1 MRHCRGDDL
10 EKKAIRRRRQVQQLY
25 FDRRWSKKRI
35 ASHLRMSKHT
45 VIRWTQS
52 KGEDVKRDGRGWP
65 KGKRRRWSSQT
76 EKQVAAI
83 HRYLSQEPTE
93 FYTGASAI
101 ELEWRRRWPQEPSP
115 PLRTIGQMMS
125 DLGLTKSPKKRDH
138 RGAAAYLCYPEHTI
152 YQSLGGRVVEADF
165 VGQKYLAGRSE
176 PLHFIGFSFKQ
187 APRLRY
193 YQRVKGQTAKAFID
207 ETSRFFERFEK
218 PSFMKIDNCAATI
231 GSTSGRRNISRVM
244 HFLLQHQV
252 VPIYSVPRKPFSQ
265 ASIEGNNSVF
275 ARKFWRARH
284 FDSLES
290 VDQQLQWFNQSTL
303 HYTGYQKPKC
313 RQSCESFRPR
323 VYCLRQVRE
332 DDRGRSTISVLNES
346 LELDPS
352 YVSYFVIAEWS
363 LDTERLDVHFE
374 RDRQL
379 STIHSQRFSIN
390 ASSKKRI
397 RSNGGAVLS
406 CI

>member
-1 MRHCRGDDL
+1 M
-10 EKKAIRRRRQVQQLY
+10 
-25 FDRRWSKKRI
+25 
-35 ASHLRMSKHT
+35 
-45 VIRWTQS
+45 
-52 KGEDVKRDGRGWP
+52 
-65 KGKRRRWSSQT
+65 
-76 EKQVAAI
+76 
-83 HRYLSQEPTE
+83 
-93 FYTGASAI
+93 
-101 ELEWRRRWPQEPSP
+101 
-115 PLRTIGQMMS
+115 
-125 DLGLTKSPKKRDH
+125 
-138 RGAAAYLCYPEHTI
+138 
-152 YQSLGGRVVEADF
+152 
-165 VGQKYLAGRSE
+165 
-176 PLHFIGFSFKQ
+176 
-187 APRLRY
+187 
-193 YQRVKGQTAKAFID
+193 
-207 ETSRFFERFEK
+207 
-218 PSFMKIDNCAATI
+218 
-231 GSTSGRRNISRVM
+231 
-244 HFLLQHQV
+244 
-252 VPIYSVPRKPFSQ
+252 
-265 ASIEGNNSVF
+265 F

-323 VYCLRQVRE
+323 VYFLRQVRE

>member
-1 MRHCRGDDL
+1 
-10 EKKAIRRRRQVQQLY
+10 
-25 FDRRWSKKRI
+25 
-35 ASHLRMSKHT
+35 
-45 VIRWTQS
+45 
-52 KGEDVKRDGRGWP
+52 
-65 KGKRRRWSSQT
+65 
-76 EKQVAAI
+76 
-83 HRYLSQEPTE
+83 
-93 FYTGASAI
+93 
-101 ELEWRRRWPQEPSP
+101 
-115 PLRTIGQMMS
+115 
-125 DLGLTKSPKKRDH
+125 
-138 RGAAAYLCYPEHTI
+138 
-152 YQSLGGRVVEADF
+152 
-165 VGQKYLAGRSE
+165 
-176 PLHFIGFSFKQ
+176 
-187 APRLRY
+187 
-193 YQRVKGQTAKAFID
+193 
-207 ETSRFFERFEK
+207 
-218 PSFMKIDNCAATI
+218 
-231 GSTSGRRNISRVM
+231 M

-323 VYCLRQVRE
+323 VYFLRQVRE